1 MVTHVTISSQ
11 GCGLPAPALALRLFH
26 ERSAM
31 NLDALIDALPSYA
44 KDLKLNFSSVV
55 RQQTDLTE
63 QQAWGTI
70 VASAIASRDEQLVS
84 AAEEEATTHLTPEAL
99 EAAKGAAAIMGMN
112 NIFYRF
118 LHLTSNEKYR
128 TMRAGLRMNIM
139 RTHGIDPLD
148 FELWSLAVSAI
159 NGCGAC
165 IDSHEKT
172 LREKGISEEKILAA
186 IRIASVLH
194 GIATV
199 LDAERAAANKN
210 EHLATSLV

>member
-1 MVTHVTISSQ
+1 M
-11 GCGLPAPALALRLFH
+11 
-26 ERSAM
+26 EESAM
-31 NLDALIDALPSYA
+31 NLDALVDTLPSYA

-55 RQQTDLTE
+55 RQQSDLTE

-70 VASAIASRDEQLVS
+70 VASAIASRNEELMS
-84 AAEEEATTHLTPEAL
+84 AAVAEAITHLTPEAL

-128 TMRAGLRMNIM
+128 TMRAGLRMNII
-139 RTHGIDPLD
+139 RSHSIDPLD

-165 IDSHEKT
+165 VDAHEKA
-172 LREKGISEEKILAA
+172 LREKDISEEKILTA

-194 GIATV
+194 GIAGV
-199 LDAERAAANKN
+199 LEAERAIGARN
-210 EHLATSLV
+210 EQLAVV

>member
-1 MVTHVTISSQ
+1 
-11 GCGLPAPALALRLFH
+11 
-26 ERSAM
+26 M
-31 NLDALIDALPSYA
+31 NLDALIESLPSYA
-44 KDLKLNFSSVV
+44 KDLKLNFSTVV

-63 QQAWGTI
+63 QQVWGTT
-70 VASAIASRDEQLVS
+70 VASAIASRDEQLIG
-84 AAEEEATTHLTPEAL
+84 AAIDEATTHLTPEAL

-118 LHLTSNEKYR
+118 LHLASNEKYR
-128 TMRAGLRMNIM
+128 SIRAGLRMNIM
-139 RTHGIDPLD
+139 RTHGVDPLD

-186 IRIASVLH
+186 IRIASVIH
-194 GIATV
+194 GVAGA
-199 LDAERAAANKN
+199 LSAERAIATRT
-210 EHLATSLV
+210 EQLATSAV